1 MMTGNEV
8 IETRPLTPAR
18 VRLFQPSIRPVARK
32 GEWLETAWGRCKV
45 TGRLGQRHADMLEA
59 VLFCAERRKNE
70 DAGTIKLLVDPARVR
85 KVLSDKRYSLEQC
98 WTLLE
103 ELRACTID
111 LDAPKL
117 RIMGGVIES
126 AEYTKTET
134 RIDPLTGEQRRLWT
148 VRLGKAWTEL
158 MRLDMTSGG
167 DPTAISRLEHGISKA
182 VARFMLTH
190 SPARQPNGG
199 WTLDAVISA
208 VAGDL
213 DSAGMKKARFRLR
226 QEADALASVGVAIH
240 RERVRLVP
248 QPPGEVPHP
257 PDEVPQ
263 PPGGSTAA
271 HVSLGSSGSLGA

>member
-103 ELRACTID
+103 
-111 LDAPKL
+111 
-117 RIMGGVIES
+117 
-126 AEYTKTET
+126 
-134 RIDPLTGEQRRLWT
+134 
-148 VRLGKAWTEL
+148 
-158 MRLDMTSGG
+158 
-167 DPTAISRLEHGISKA
+167 
-182 VARFMLTH
+182 
-190 SPARQPNGG
+190 
-199 WTLDAVISA
+199 
-208 VAGDL
+208 
-213 DSAGMKKARFRLR
+213 
-226 QEADALASVGVAIH
+226 
-240 RERVRLVP
+240 
-248 QPPGEVPHP
+248 
-257 PDEVPQ
+257 
-263 PPGGSTAA
+263 
-271 HVSLGSSGSLGA
+271 